1 MPFNHAWEGCCLG
14 RRRQPR
20 TEVALRVQLWG
31 TDPEGHPFLEVVCTE
46 NLSDQGAHVKGL
58 CMPLRAGDVVGLKYN
73 GRNSLFRVVWVG
85 EEGTPYA
92 SHAGLRGATEGA
104 SLWEVNLAPAGSDS
118 YTAPLSG
125 DRRQYARFK
134 CFISALLRVQGSQLP
149 IWGQVTDIS
158 QGGCY
163 VQLSQPLPV
172 GTRISLELLMKIAN
186 LRGEGV
192 VCSSHSGRG
201 MGIKF
206 VEMSNEYRDQV
217 RQFVKWFAGADPVI
231 SSETDD
237 QAAVSTKPSR

>member
-1 MPFNHAWEGCCLG
+1 LG

-58 CMPLRAGDVVGLKYN
+58 CMPLRPGDVVGLKYN

-92 SHAGLRGATEGA
+92 SHAGLRGATQGA
-104 SLWEVNLAPAGSDS
+104 SLWEVNLAPAGSDT

-134 CFISALLRVQGSQLP
+134 CFISALLRVDGSQLP

-172 GTRISLELLMKIAN
+172 GARISLELLMKLAS

-206 VEMSNEYRDQV
+206 VQMTNEYRDQV
-217 RQFVKWFAGADPVI
+217 RQFVKWFAGADPVT

-237 QAAVSTKPSR
+237 QAAVHTKLSR

>member
-1 MPFNHAWEGCCLG
+1 MG

-46 NLSDQGAHVKGL
+46 NLSDAGAHVKGV
-58 CMPLRAGDVVGLKYN
+58 CMPLRPGDVVGIKYN

-92 SHAGLRGATEGA
+92 SHLGLKGAPAGT
-104 SLWEVNLAPAGSDS
+104 SLWDVNLAPSGSDT
-118 YTAPLSG
+118 YTAPLAG

-134 CFISALLRVQGSQLP
+134 CFISALVRVEGSQLP

-163 VQLSQPLPV
+163 VQLAQPLAA
-172 GTRISLELLMKIAN
+172 GTKISLELLMKIAN

-192 VCSSHSGRG
+192 VCSCHPGRG

-206 VEMSNEYRDQV
+206 VKMSNEYRDQV
-217 RQFVKWFAGADPVI
+217 RQFVKWFAGAEPAAAA
-231 SSETDD
+231 SSSAAGD
-237 QAAVSTKPSR
+237 QAAVSTTSRSKS

>member
-1 MPFNHAWEGCCLG
+1 MG

-20 TEVALRVQLWG
+20 TEVGLRVELWG
-31 TDPEGHPFLEVVCTE
+31 TDAEGHPFLEVVCTE
-46 NLSDQGAHVKGL
+46 NLSDGGAHVKGV
-58 CMPLRAGDVVGLKYN
+58 CMPLRPGDVVGLKYN

-92 SHAGLRGATEGA
+92 SHLGLKGAAAGN
-104 SLWEVNLAPAGSDS
+104 SLWDVNLAPAGSDT

-125 DRRQYARFK
+125 DRRQYARFN
-134 CFISALLRVQGSQLP
+134 CFISALVRVQGSQLP

-163 VQLSQPLPV
+163 VHLAQPLPV

-192 VCSSHSGRG
+192 VCSSHAGRG

-217 RQFVKWFAGADPVI
+217 RQFVKWFAGVEPAAAASAGADKQP
-231 SSETDD
+231 
-237 QAAVSTKPSR
+237 AVSTSSRSKS